1 MVKLEILFK
10 EKKISRVKETEL
22 ERYINFYKQSYLDNL
37 NHCELNKN
45 LYPRW
50 SIISGYYAMH
60 DVSKLFL
67 VSNFRFKIERQVH
80 ATTIKVLREVLKDKE
95 ILDLI
100 EESYESFQ
108 SLANDLS
115 DAKNERVKVQYYTGS
130 DFMKDKYIRQSKE
143 FFYNLVKPYIQNPK
157 KMKSYSKALKI
168 FGLGNLIIL
177 CFIIMNIFV
186 IK

>member
-1 MVKLEILFK
+1 
-10 EKKISRVKETEL
+10 
-22 ERYINFYKQSYLDNL
+22 
-37 NHCELNKN
+37 
-45 LYPRW
+45 
-50 SIISGYYAMH
+50 MH

-80 ATTIKVLREVLKDKE
+80 ATTIKVLREVLKEKE

-143 FFYNLVKPYIQNPK
+143 FFYNLVKPYVEKIL
-157 KMKSYSKALKI
+157 KMINNKEDINDS
-168 FGLGNLIIL
+168 
-177 CFIIMNIFV
+177 
-186 IK
+186 